1 MEIVSTTLTWQV
13 FLSENELSRDD
24 LLLLTRAREST
35 TGSYAPYSRYHVG
48 AALRLENGTIV
59 TGSNQENISFPVGLC
74 AERVAFFAAM
84 AQHPGQTITAVAI
97 TAQSD
102 DFEVNEPVSPCGMC
116 RQAMLEYEVN
126 AGKPIRVILSGH
138 SGKVIVI
145 EGINQLL
152 PLAFMEKGLIR

>member
-1 MEIVSTTLTWQV
+1 METVSTTLTWDV
-13 FLSENELSRDD
+13 YTSEDELSPDD
-24 LLLLTRAREST
+24 FLLLSHARKST
-35 TGSYAPYSRYHVG
+35 SGSYAPYSRYHVG
-48 AALRLENGTIV
+48 AALRLSDGTIV

-74 AERVAFFAAM
+74 AERVAFFSAM
-84 AQHPGQTITAVAI
+84 ANHPGQTVSSVAI

-102 DFEVNEPVSPCGMC
+102 DFEVSEPVSPCGMC

-126 AGKPIRVILSGH
+126 AGKPIRVILGGH

-145 EGINQLL
+145 EGVSQLL